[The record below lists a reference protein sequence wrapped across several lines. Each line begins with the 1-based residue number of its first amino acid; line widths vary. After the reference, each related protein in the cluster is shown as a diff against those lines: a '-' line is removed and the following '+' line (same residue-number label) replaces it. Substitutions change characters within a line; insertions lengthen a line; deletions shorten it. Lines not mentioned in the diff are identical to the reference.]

1 MAGGKETPRQKLIG
15 LMYLVLLAL
24 LALQVSSAIMEKF
37 KFLDDSLQH
46 ANSAADVDNTKI
58 EQSIQKAV
66 SDNGNKPADLAVLKQ
81 AEQVRKE
88 AEEVKIYI
96 DKLREE
102 IIKETGGYEDP
113 EDKQSMYKGAK
124 EETAIEVKMVG
135 SGKKGDGYKLKE
147 EINHF
152 VADLNKVMGG
162 KKTFPDIAL
171 DAKQDPRIPKNSE
184 QARKD
189 FAELNFAQTPMVA
202 AMASLSNLESE
213 VLKHETEALSYLQS
227 EVGATELKFDN
238 VFAMYRADSRVVAAG
253 TKYSAELFMAASS
266 STLKPTIQVDGR
278 TLQVDAA
285 GRGKLEFTAT
295 GGAYDAEG
303 NAKKTWNGKIT
314 IKNKGK
320 DTSFTIKGEYVV
332 AKPVIQIQSASVSA
346 LYKNCGNDLNVQ
358 VPALGSTYQPS
369 FKASGAD
376 VITGSKKGFV
386 TLVPNAPSVKLSV
399 YSAGNLIGD
408 QEFKVRLIPKP
419 EIIALA
425 GGKPVDTKQGMNA
438 PGPRS
443 VQIQAKSDE
452 SFKTFLPNDARYK
465 ITEWNAIL
473 VRGKRPVRTKNFSNE
488 VGDFNDFNSQAQPGD
503 RIVIEV
509 KAVKR
514 MNFRGVIEEVNVGT
528 PIINVPLN

>member
-46 ANSAADVDNTKI
+46 ANTNTDNDNVKMEKSIAKAVADNGSKAADV
-58 EQSIQKAV
+58 
-66 SDNGNKPADLAVLKQ
+66 AVLNQ
-81 AEQVRKE
+81 AANVRKE
-88 AEEVKIYI
+88 AEEVKTYI
-96 DKLREE
+96 DKLRAD
-102 IIKETGGYEDP
+102 IIAQTGGLETPEDP
-113 EDKQSMYKGAK
+113 GSMYKGAK
-124 EETAIEVKMVG
+124 EETAIEIMMVG
-135 SGKKGDGYKLKE
+135 GNKNGKGYQLKK
-147 EINHF
+147 EINQF
-152 VADLNKVMGG
+152 VDDLNKVMGD
-162 KKTFPDIAL
+162 KKKFDYIAK
-171 DAKQDPRIPKNSE
+171 DAKDDPRIPKKSE
-184 QARKD
+184 QKSKD

-202 AMASLSNLESE
+202 AMATLSNLESE
-213 VLKHETEALSYLQS
+213 VLKHESDALALLSA

-238 VFAMYRADSRVVAAG
+238 VFAMYRAESRVVAAG
-253 TKYSAELFMAASS
+253 TKYTAELFMAASS
-266 STLKPTIQVDGR
+266 STLKPTITVDGR
-278 TLQVDAA
+278 SIQVDPQ

-295 GGAYDAEG
+295 AGAYDAEG
-303 NAKKTWNGKIT
+303 NAKKSWNGKIT

-320 DTSFTIKGEYVV
+320 DTTFDVKGEYVV

-346 LYKNCGNDLNVQ
+346 LYKNCGNELNVQ
-358 VPALGSTYQPS
+358 VPALGSTYQPT

-376 VITGSKKGFV
+376 VIPGQKKGFV
-386 TLVPNAPSVKLSV
+386 TIVPNSPNVKLSV

-408 QEFKVRLIPKP
+408 QDFKVRLIPKP
-419 EIIALA
+419 EIIALS
-425 GGKPVDTKQGMNA
+425 GGKPLDVKVGVNA

-443 VQIQAKSDE
+443 VQMQAKSDE

-473 VRGKRPVRTKNFSNE
+473 VRGKRPVKTKNFSSE
-488 VGDFNDFNSQAQPGD
+488 TGDFNDFNSQGQPGD

-509 KAVKR
+509 KSVKR
-514 MNFRGVIEEVNVGT
+514 MNFKGVIEDVNVGT

>member
-46 ANSAADVDNTKI
+46 ANENTDNDNVKM
-58 EQSIQKAV
+58 EKSIAKAV
-66 SDNGNKPADLAVLKQ
+66 TDNGNKAADIAVLDQSAK
-81 AEQVRKE
+81 VRKE
-88 AEEVKIYI
+88 AEEVKKYI
-96 DKLREE
+96 DDLRNE
-102 IIKETGGYEDP
+102 IIKTTGGLETPEDP
-113 EDKQSMYKGAK
+113 QSMYKGAK
-124 EETAIEVKMVG
+124 EETAIEIMMVG
-135 SGKKGDGYKLKE
+135 GNKNGKGYALKK
-147 EINHF
+147 EINAF
-152 VADLNKVMGG
+152 VDDLNKVMNG
-162 KKTFPDIAL
+162 KKTFEYIAK
-171 DAKQDPRIPKNSE
+171 DAKDDKRIPAKSE
-184 QARKD
+184 QKRKD

-202 AMASLSNLESE
+202 AMATLSNLESE
-213 VLKHETEALSYLQS
+213 VLKHESDALAQLSA

-253 TKYSAELFMAASS
+253 TKYNAELFMAASS
-266 STLKPTIQVDGR
+266 STIKPTITVDGR
-278 TLQVDAA
+278 SLQIDKD

-320 DTSFTIKGEYVV
+320 DTTFTVKGEYVV

-346 LYKNCGNDLNVQ
+346 LYKNCGNELNVQ

-376 VITGSKKGFV
+376 IITGQKKGLV
-386 TLVPNAPSVKLSV
+386 TVVPNSPNVKLSV

-408 QEFKVRLIPKP
+408 QDFKVRLIPKP
-419 EIIALA
+419 EILALS
-425 GGKPVDTKQGMNA
+425 GGKPLDVKQGVNA

-473 VRGKRPVRTKNFSNE
+473 VRGKRPVRTKNFSSE
-488 VGDFNDFNSQAQPGD
+488 SGDFSEFNSQGQPGD

-509 KAVKR
+509 KSVKR
-514 MNFRGVIEEVNVGT
+514 MNFKGVIEDVNVGT
-528 PIINVPLN
+528 PIINLPLN

>member
-46 ANSAADVDNTKI
+46 ANGNADVGNTSLERSIAKAVADNGSKAADKQVLD
-58 EQSIQKAV
+58 QAV
-66 SDNGNKPADLAVLKQ
+66 M
-81 AEQVRKE
+81 VRKE
-88 AEEVKIYI
+88 AAEIKGYI
-96 DKLREE
+96 DNLRKE
-102 IIKETGGYEDP
+102 IITSTGGLENP
-113 EDKQSMYKGAK
+113 EDETSMYKGAK
-124 EETAIEVKMVG
+124 EETAIEILMVG
-135 SGKKGDGYKLKE
+135 GNKNGKGYALQK
-147 EINHF
+147 EINSY
-152 VADLNKVMGG
+152 VDDLNKAMKG
-162 KKTFPDIAL
+162 KKTFEYIAKN
-171 DAKQDPRIPKNSE
+171 AKEDKRIPKTSE
-184 QARKD
+184 QKSKD

-202 AMASLSNLESE
+202 AMATLSNLEAE
-213 VLKHETEALSYLQS
+213 VLKHESDALGYLSQ
-227 EVGATELKFDN
+227 EVGASELKFDN
-238 VFAMYRADSRVVAAG
+238 VFAMYRAESRVVAAG
-253 TKYSAELFMAASS
+253 TKYTAELFMAASS

-278 TLQVDAA
+278 TLTVDES

-295 GGAYDAEG
+295 GGAYNVEG
-303 NAKKTWNGKIT
+303 NANKTWTGKIT

-320 DTSFTIKGEYVV
+320 DTTFTVKGEYVV

-346 LYKNCGNDLNVQ
+346 LYKNCGNELNVQ

-369 FKASGAD
+369 FRASGAD
-376 VITGSKKGFV
+376 IITGSKKGLV
-386 TLVPNAPSVKLSV
+386 TVVPNSPNVKLSV
-399 YSAGNLIGD
+399 FSAGNLIGD
-408 QEFKVRLIPKP
+408 QDFKVRLIPKP

-443 VQIQAKSDE
+443 IQMQAKSDE
-452 SFKTFLPNDARYK
+452 SFKTFLPNDARYR

-473 VRGKRPVRTKNFSNE
+473 VRGKRPVRTKNFSSE
-488 VGDFNDFNSQAQPGD
+488 SGDFNDFNSQAQPGD

-509 KAVKR
+509 KSVKR
-514 MNFRGVIEEVNVGT
+514 MNFRNVIEDVNVGT